1 MSVSHVPKHII
12 VTQDHIKY
20 IENISGEDDTS
31 QRFDRYIPAISIG
44 GNAEVGGNRT
54 GCLHYYCRSLASAR
68 RERDIRWVHR
78 RAKPSRGSAD
88 RNETIPATFSVQRT
102 RDGGSF
108 VTRTVQGTQDGK
120 CIFTSTLSFMRA
132 IPSDKQR
139 VQHALTLPSSR
150 GSPPDESLTS
160 TATAV
165 APQLFPISIEN
176 SNGQAEDAKLQ
187 TWIRAPREIAQ
198 GGDVEIQQAI
208 LAYLSDWV
216 SISITPYVLGLF
228 DFPGGFSKGVETS
241 SLEGSSVGML
251 SSLGHTIYFHA
262 PARIRADEWILLV
275 GNSPWSGDERC
286 LATARIF
293 AKDGTL
299 LATYVQE
306 VRARAEKTSG
316 KQLMLVRES
325 SD

>member
-1 MSVSHVPKHII
+1 MTRPKDSI
-12 VTQDHIKY
+12 
-20 IENISGEDDTS
+20 
-31 QRFDRYIPAISIG
+31 AISQLSPLEEMLKLAETEPDVFTTTADHWRPPG
-44 GNAEVGGNRT
+44 GRGIYGGSIVAQSLVAAQQTVRDGFLCHSMHCQFLVVG
-54 GCLHYYCRSLASAR
+54 
-68 RERDIRWVHR
+68 
-78 RAKPSRGSAD
+78 
-88 RNETIPATFSVQRT
+88 NETIPATFSVQRT

-108 VTRTVQGTQDGK
+108 ATRTVQGTQQGK
-120 CIFTSTLSFMRA
+120 CIFTSTLSFMRK
-132 IPSDKQR
+132 ISSEKQR
-139 VQHALTLPSSR
+139 VQHAPTLPSSR

-187 TWIRAPREIAQ
+187 TWIRASREVAQ

-286 LATARIF
+286 LASARMF

-299 LATYVQE
+299 LATYFQE
-306 VRARAEKTSG
+306 GVIRLNGEINRPGVK
-316 KQLMLVRES
+316 L
-325 SD
+325 

>member
-1 MSVSHVPKHII
+1 MSQLSPLEEMLKLAETEPVSPSNSSFAL
-12 VTQDHIKY
+12 TALRTPL
-20 IENISGEDDTS
+20 NINYLRTS
-31 QRFDRYIPAISIG
+31 SLPLQT
-44 GNAEVGGNRT
+44 T
-54 GCLHYYCRSLASAR
+54 G
-68 RERDIRWVHR
+68 VHQEEEGYMVHG
-78 RAKPSRGSAD
+78 RAKPSRGSED
-88 RNETIPATFSVQRT
+88 RNETIPATFTVQRT

-108 VTRTVQGTQDGK
+108 VTRTVQGTQEGK

-132 IPSDKQR
+132 IPSEKQR
-139 VQHALTLPSSR
+139 VQHVPTLPSSR
-150 GSPPDESLTS
+150 GSPPDESITS

-165 APQLFPISIEN
+165 APQLFPISIEK
-176 SNGQAEDAKLQ
+176 SNGQPEDSKLQ

-198 GGDVEIQQAI
+198 GDDVEVQQEI

-275 GNSPWSGDERC
+275 GHSPWSGDERC
-286 LATARIF
+286 LASARMF

-306 VRARAEKTSG
+306 GVIRLNGELDGPAVK
-316 KQLMLVRES
+316 L
-325 SD
+325 